1 MPVMDGIEC
10 LKLIKADDPDSKV
23 IMVTAAGQKTKM
35 IEAVSNGADEFV
47 SKPFDADDIKDI
59 ISGIVGE

>member
-1 MPVMDGIEC
+1 
-10 LKLIKADDPDSKV
+10 
-23 IMVTAAGQKTKM
+23 MVTAAGQKTKM